1 MNEAWQLIGSPE
13 PGGILVVADH
23 ASNHVPAGIDLG
35 LTVKQLSGHIAWD
48 IGVAPVATLIA
59 ADPQFSAVLGGAS
72 RLLADLNRRA
82 DEKATIPTESD
93 GITIAGNQLD
103 AAGRAQRLQ
112 RFHHPYHEKI
122 AELIR
127 DTKPAMLLS
136 LHSFTPNLQ
145 NTPDE
150 ARPWEIGIMYNE
162 DDRAARIALPLLE
175 KTGLTVGDQ
184 KPYSGK
190 LLNAT
195 MNLHGEATATPYLS
209 VEMRQDMVAG
219 QHGQER
225 YAAIIR
231 ETCHKITEELGV
243 AAQNQ

>member
-1 MNEAWQLIGSPE
+1 MNEAWRLIGTAK
-13 PGGILVVADH
+13 PGGILIVADH
-23 ASNHVPAGIDLG
+23 ASNHVPEGIDLG
-35 LTVKQLSGHIAWD
+35 LTAKQLAGHIAWD
-48 IGVAPVATLIA
+48 IGVAPVVALIA
-59 ADPQFSAVLGGAS
+59 SNPPFSAILAGAS
-72 RLLADLNRRA
+72 RLLADLNRGPHE
-82 DEKATIPTESD
+82 DVVIPTESD

-103 AAGRAQRLQ
+103 AAARVQRLE

-122 AELIR
+122 ADLIR

-136 LHSFTPNLQ
+136 LHSFTPHLQ

-162 DDRAARIALPLLE
+162 DERAARIALPLLE

-209 VEMRQDMVAG
+209 VEMRQDMVAD

-225 YAAIIR
+225 YTAIIR

-243 AAQNQ
+243 AAQNP

>member
-1 MNEAWQLIGSPE
+1 VSEAWRLIGSAK
-13 PGGILVVADH
+13 PGGILIVADH
-23 ASNHVPAGIDLG
+23 ASNHVPDGIDLE
-35 LTVKQLSGHIAWD
+35 LTAEQLGGHIAWD

-59 ADPQFSAVLGGAS
+59 ANPPFSAILGGAS
-72 RLLADLNRRA
+72 RLLADLNRGPHE
-82 DEKATIPTESD
+82 DVVIPTESD
-93 GITIAGNQLD
+93 GITITGNQLD
-103 AAGRAQRLQ
+103 AAERAQRLQ

-136 LHSFTPNLQ
+136 LHSFTPSLQ
-145 NTPDE
+145 NTPGE

-162 DDRAARIALPLLE
+162 DERAARIALPALE
-175 KTGLTVGDQ
+175 KTGLKVGDQ

-195 MNLHGEATATPYLS
+195 MNRHGEATGTPYLG
-209 VEMRQDMVAG
+209 VEMRQDMVAD

-231 ETCHKITEELGV
+231 DVCHKITEELGV

>member
-1 MNEAWQLIGSPE
+1 MNEAWRLIGSAQ
-13 PGGILVVADH
+13 PGGILIVADH
-23 ASNHVPAGIDLG
+23 ASNHVPEGIDLG
-35 LTVKQLSGHIAWD
+35 LTAEQLGGHIAWD
-48 IGVAPVATLIA
+48 IGVAPVVALIA
-59 ADPQFSAVLGGAS
+59 ADPLFSAVLGGAS
-72 RLLADLNRRA
+72 RLLADLNRGPHEEA
-82 DEKATIPTESD
+82 VIPTKSD
-93 GITIAGNQLD
+93 GITIAGNRLD
-103 AAGRAQRLQ
+103 AAGRAQRLE

-127 DTKPAMLLS
+127 DTRPAMLLS
-136 LHSFTPNLQ
+136 LHSFTPSLQ

-162 DDRAARIALPLLE
+162 DERAARIALPLLE

-195 MNLHGEATATPYLS
+195 MNRHGEATGSPYLG
-209 VEMRQDMVAG
+209 VEMRQDMVAD
-219 QHGQER
+219 QHGQKR

-231 ETCHKITEELGV
+231 ETCHKITEALGV
-243 AAQNQ
+243 GGQNQ